1 MPRLRTVL
9 NRTVLAL
16 VGLLLLAI
24 AGHVLTLAPW
34 APHLPAPWH
43 RPGPHAVL
51 LNADRL
57 PGLRTHGW
65 WTPTVL
71 AGSIATTAMFALW
84 CARQLRSGARPTVPL
99 SAPDSALRTRAL
111 EDAVTHQAVAIAGV
125 AGCRTRL
132 LRRRNHL
139 QVRMH
144 VWLHPDTTPAGVL
157 PALTILADRTE
168 SALAPHTVRTQVR
181 LSARS
186 HRGRRI
192 R

>member
-16 VGLLLLAI
+16 VGLLLLAL
-24 AGHVLTLAPW
+24 AGLVLFRAPW
-34 APHLPAPWH
+34 APHLPAPWP

-51 LNADRL
+51 LNTDRL
-57 PGLRTHGW
+57 PGLRAHGW

-71 AGSIATTAMFALW
+71 AGSIAATTGFALW
-84 CARQLRSGARPTVPL
+84 CARQLRSGARPVVPL
-99 SAPDSALRTRAL
+99 SAPDSVLRTRAL

-132 LRRRNHL
+132 LGRPDHL
-139 QVRMH
+139 RVRMR
-144 VWLHPDTTPAGVL
+144 VWLRPGTTPADVL
-157 PALTILADRTE
+157 PALTVLADRTE

-186 HRGRRI
+186 HHGRRL